1 MSGTQ
6 TPDLLDCQPWSA
18 WVLDHLQLG
27 LLVLDEQ
34 GCVVF
39 ANRWLL
45 THAGLQ
51 ADTVVGKHL
60 LEVFPQFSDGPFA
73 RALAQAVHS
82 GFPTLLSQTLHPSPF
97 PLFLPSSQRGQDKT
111 LRQSIRIIPA
121 SAQSAGVMN
130 QRYTLIQI
138 NDVTQSVMRERLLK
152 AQAERLKS
160 MAQVD
165 MLTGLGNRRR
175 LDEALP
181 AALRATGKGAQ
192 AMSLIMFDVD
202 YFKQFNDLYGHLA
215 GDDCLR
221 QVAQVLRDVFRRP
234 QDVVARFGGEELV
247 AVLPETDGHAAQALA
262 QQVLQRVRALA
273 MTHRG
278 GTPAGVVTLS
288 AGVAVCGSAQGL
300 SPDELLLAADQALY
314 LAKSSGRNQVCGPL

>member
-1 MSGTQ
+1 MS
-6 TPDLLDCQPWSA
+6 TPQAVDPCDCPPWSA
-18 WVLDHLQLG
+18 WVLEHLELG
-27 LLVLDEQ
+27 LLVLDMQ
-34 GCVVF
+34 ANVVF

-45 THAGLQ
+45 THAGLT
-51 ADTVVGKHL
+51 ADDVVGKRL
-60 LEVFPQFSDGPFA
+60 LEIFPELSDGPFTT
-73 RALAQAVHS
+73 ALAHAVRS
-82 GFPTLLSQTLHPSPF
+82 GFPTLLSQTLHPTPF
-97 PLFLPSSQRGQDKT
+97 PLYLPSSQRGQDRL
-111 LRQSIRIIPA
+111 LRQSIRIIPV
-121 SAQSAGVMN
+121 GVQAAVTMD
-130 QRYTLIQI
+130 QRYTFIQI

-152 AQAERLKS
+152 AQAVRLKS

-165 MLTGLGNRRR
+165 VLTGLGNRRR
-175 LDEALP
+175 LDEVLP
-181 AALRATGKGAQ
+181 AALRASGKTAQ
-192 AMSLIMFDVD
+192 ALSVIMFDID

-247 AVLPETDGHAAQALA
+247 AVLPATDGHAAQTLA

-278 GTPAGVVTLS
+278 GTLAGVVTLS